1 MKATTFSNGTRIC
14 AIGQG
19 TWNMGRNPLKRKEE
33 TAALLAGIEMGM
45 TMVDTAEMYDNE
57 KFIGRAID
65 GVRDKVFLVSK
76 VHPSNA
82 DYQGTIHACEE
93 SLRRLKTDCLDLY
106 LLHWK
111 SRHPFSETIEA
122 MTELQHSGK
131 IRMWGVSN
139 IDLPDME
146 EIENIS
152 QGYACD
158 ADQVLYNLQERGVE
172 YDLIPWAR
180 QYEMPIIAY
189 SPIGEGKLK
198 DSQILKNI
206 AEKHGATPVQIA
218 LAWTIRQPGII
229 AIPKAGTVEHVREN
243 FGALSVVLDADDLKT
258 LDAFFPR
265 RHARFR
271 WPDGRNRRNVFYE
284 PDIVFYAKEDKTVI
298 GHCILSVHHA
308 VVP

>member
-1 MKATTFSNGTRIC
+1 MTFSDETRIC

-19 TWNMGRNPLKRKEE
+19 TWNMGRNPSKRKEE
-33 TAALLAGIEMGM
+33 TAALRAGIEMGM

-57 KFIGRAID
+57 RFIGRAID

-82 DYQGTIHACEE
+82 DYRGTIRACEE
-93 SLRRLKTDCLDLY
+93 SLRRLNTGYLDLY

-111 SRHPFSETIEA
+111 SRYPFSETIEA
-122 MTELQHSGK
+122 MTELQRGGK

-139 IDLPDME
+139 IDVPDME

-152 QGYACD
+152 QGFACD

-180 QYEMPIIAY
+180 RYEMPVIAY

-198 DSQILKNI
+198 DSPVLKKV

-218 LAWTIRQPGII
+218 LAWTVRLPGII

-243 FGALSVVLDADDLKT
+243 FRALSVALDADDLKM
-258 LDAFFPR
+258 LDTAFPPPTR
-265 RHARFR
+265 KIPLAG
-271 WPDGRNRRNVFYE
+271 W
-284 PDIVFYAKEDKTVI
+284 
-298 GHCILSVHHA
+298 
-308 VVP
+308 